1 MDNYREQER
10 MVLNMKD
17 AGCSEDTIQRF
28 LLCYQ
33 ADDIKGE
40 LKVLSNH
47 RQALLDELHK
57 GQKEIDCLD
66 YLVYQIKKVSK
77 QKNREADDGGD
88 ALEQVW
94 VGLSGG
100 VLQIA

>member
-1 MDNYREQER
+1 MSAMINNNLEQEHII
-10 MVLNMKD
+10 LNMKD

-47 RQALLDELHK
+47 RQALLDEVHK

-66 YLVYQIKKVSK
+66 YLVYQIERNENFQRHEKAVPKKT
-77 QKNREADDGGD
+77 
-88 ALEQVW
+88 
-94 VGLSGG
+94 
-100 VLQIA
+100 

>member
-1 MDNYREQER
+1 MSAAINNDPEREHI
-10 MVLNMKD
+10 VLNMKD

-40 LKVLSNH
+40 LKILSNH
-47 RQALLDELHK
+47 RQVLLDEVHK

-66 YLVYQIKKVSK
+66 YLVYQI
-77 QKNREADDGGD
+77 E
-88 ALEQVW
+88 E
-94 VGLSGG
+94 GLKTKESGG
-100 VLQIA
+100 R

>member
-1 MDNYREQER
+1 MSAIINNNREQEHI
-10 MVLNMKD
+10 VLNMKD

-47 RQALLDELHK
+47 RQALLEEVHK

-66 YLVYQIKKVSK
+66 YLVYQIEK
-77 QKNREADDGGD
+77 
-88 ALEQVW
+88 
-94 VGLSGG
+94 GLKTEESGG
-100 VLQIA
+100 R

>member
-1 MDNYREQER
+1 MSSIINNNQEQEHI
-10 MVLNMKD
+10 VLNMKD

-47 RQALLDELHK
+47 RQALLDEVHK
-57 GQKEIDCLD
+57 
-66 YLVYQIKKVSK
+66 
-77 QKNREADDGGD
+77 ADDG
-88 ALEQVW
+88 
-94 VGLSGG
+94 
-100 VLQIA
+100 I

>member
-1 MDNYREQER
+1 MSSIINNNQEQEHI
-10 MVLNMKD
+10 VLNMKD

-47 RQALLDELHK
+47 RRALLDEVHK
-57 GQKEIDCLD
+57 AQKEIDCLD
-66 YLVYQIKKVSK
+66 YLVYQIEKK
-77 QKNREADDGGD
+77 
-88 ALEQVW
+88 
-94 VGLSGG
+94 
-100 VLQIA
+100 I